1 MLSCLLCQLS
11 NTYNTNQTRMDYKI
25 LKFSI
30 NTSILLCSRP
40 KVFVYQEEVAGLPC
54 RGEKGRL
61 LDT

>member
-25 LKFSI
+25 LNFSI
-30 NTSILLCSRP
+30 NTSILLWRP